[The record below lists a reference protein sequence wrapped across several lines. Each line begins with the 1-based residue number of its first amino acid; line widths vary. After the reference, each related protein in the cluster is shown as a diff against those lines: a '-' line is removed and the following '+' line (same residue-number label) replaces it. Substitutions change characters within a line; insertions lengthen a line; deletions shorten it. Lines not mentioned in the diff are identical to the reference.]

1 MNCRNNYSRIG
12 LLAVLSVA
20 DRDLLAQSLEA
31 VELDLHQVPETRNVS
46 VPHLFRRARH
56 GLGKL

>member
-31 VELDLHQVPETRNVS
+31 VELDQVPETRNVS